1 MLRPATVCHLGTISL
16 RTGKK
21 LTWADESERF
31 TGQDAVARKPSLH
44 AHRRDFH
51 RMKLW
56 VSHIFPACM
65 EISSRN
71 NPALVIA
78 QSSFPVRRPQ
88 TCRAGGPFA
97 TTLLAGILAAFFLL
111 LISISRAQ
119 EPAALMKIGE
129 ILKLPESSVR
139 GGVPVVVR
147 GLLTYFEPGHRMAF
161 LQDETGA
168 IYLHV
173 VSSADV
179 AAGDQVEVHG
189 FVDPGWA
196 GTNIRGA
203 ALNVNPIIRKVGE
216 APYPEPL
223 RCESAEQ
230 LTGHPGAVWSSI
242 TMTVRAVT
250 LEGDRARLDGNG
262 SSQVPV
268 FIAGVDGYARLP
280 AHLKGMTVEVRGVMA
295 ESPVSETPLVM
306 QKQFLVPG
314 MRHIIIPPAEMARQF
329 QYQEIPIVDL
339 RWMPERVGRGKRFRT
354 QGGVTWVKPGEGF
367 FMQQGTVPGW
377 VVCTMP
383 ELPVFNQYVDC
394 AGVAA
399 SYQGVGIL
407 EDAVWKPAE
416 TNGIPITPEIIPRKI
431 MGQDFMHGRYVTL
444 EGQVVDHFPG
454 PTEELTIL
462 SVEGETVLCHLS
474 AAAGVRG
481 GRRVAKD
488 SRIKAEGVW
497 INRPSPAFNTVGTLG
512 AFHLLIRTP
521 GDIKIIADPPFWNM
535 TRVLIILGCVLTAK
549 LLGVAWLMTLR
560 RRVKEQAETIRETA
574 SKQAVEEERV
584 RIAREWHDS
593 FEQHFAGL
601 TMLLDG
607 ASSTLP
613 ENTPMWTVLK
623 RATRMADRSRSEA
636 RQAIWDLRT
645 SALHA
650 DDSFCRELEEGIRR
664 IWPSETPCELVI
676 ACESIPVP
684 RNIALHLLR
693 IAHEAVTNALK
704 HSGSAIIEVSC
715 RREEDV
721 LRLSIRD
728 EGSGLEKGL
737 LDSATASGHFGV
749 LGMRERALR
758 IDGNLEILSP
768 PPGYKTGTLVTV
780 SVSSASPSPFHE
792 NNPHPS
798 GG

>member
-1 MLRPATVCHLGTISL
+1 MKMPP
-16 RTGKK
+16 
-21 LTWADESERF
+21 
-31 TGQDAVARKPSLH
+31 RKN
-44 AHRRDFH
+44 R
-51 RMKLW
+51 
-56 VSHIFPACM
+56 
-65 EISSRN
+65 
-71 NPALVIA
+71 LVVETD
-78 QSSFPVRRPQ
+78 SSFPVRRPGAH
-88 TCRAGGPFA
+88 RGGGP
-97 TTLLAGILAAFFLL
+97 LLAGIVAVFLML
-111 LISISRAQ
+111 TASTSRAE
-119 EPAALMKIGE
+119 EPGALMKISG
-129 ILKLPESSVR
+129 ILKLPESSVET
-139 GGVPVVVR
+139 GVPVVVR
-147 GLLTYFEPGHRMAF
+147 GLLTHYEPGHRMAF

-168 IYLHV
+168 IYVHV

-179 AAGDQVEVHG
+179 AAGDQVEVRG
-189 FVDPGWA
+189 FVDPGLA
-196 GTNIRGA
+196 GINIRGA
-203 ALNVNPIIRKVGE
+203 SLDVNPVLRKTGE

-223 RCESAEQ
+223 RCQSLEQ
-230 LTGHPGAVWSSI
+230 LEGHPGAVWSAL

-262 SSQVPV
+262 NSEVPV
-268 FIAGVDGYARLP
+268 YIAGVGGPSRLP
-280 AHLKGMTVEVRGVMA
+280 THLKGMTVEVRGVMA
-295 ESPVSETPLVM
+295 ASPVSEKPLVM

-314 MRHIIIPPAEMARQF
+314 IRHVLIPPAEMERQF
-329 QYQEIPIVDL
+329 DLPEIRIVDL
-339 RWMPERVGRGKRFRT
+339 RWMPERVGSGKRFRT

-377 VVCTMP
+377 VRCAMP
-383 ELPVFNQYVDC
+383 ESPTLYQYVNC

-416 TNGIPITPEIIPRKI
+416 TNGIPITPEQIPRET
-431 MGQDFMHGRYVTL
+431 MRQDLMHGRYVTF
-444 EGQVVDHFPG
+444 EGQVVDHYPG

-462 SVEGETVLCHLS
+462 AVDGETVLCHLS
-474 AAAGVRG
+474 TAAVARG
-481 GRRVAKD
+481 GRRIVKD
-488 SRIKAEGVW
+488 SRVQVNGVW
-497 INRPSPAFNTVGTLG
+497 LNRAGPAFNTVGTQS
-512 AFHLLIRTP
+512 AFHLLMRSP
-521 GDIKIIADPPFWNM
+521 EDLSVIADPPFWNM
-535 TRVLIILGCVLTAK
+535 KRVLIILGCVVAAK
-549 LLGVAWLMTLR
+549 LLAVAWLMTLR

-574 SKQAVEEERV
+574 SRQAVGDERV

-636 RQAIWDLRT
+636 RQAIWDLRA

-650 DDSFCRELEEGIRR
+650 DESFCRELEDGIRR
-664 IWPSETPCELVI
+664 IWPSESSCELVFD
-676 ACESIPVP
+676 CDSVNVP
-684 RNIALHLLR
+684 RSISLHLLR

-704 HSGSAIIEVSC
+704 HSGSAAIHVTC
-715 RREEDV
+715 RREENV

-728 EGSGLEKGL
+728 EGGGLAKGL

-758 IDGNLEILSP
+758 IDGSLEILSP
-768 PPGYKTGTLVTV
+768 PPGHKTGTLVTV
-780 SVSSASPSPFHE
+780 AVPLEITSAQHE
-792 NNPHPS
+792 NDPHSS